1 MKKSKFLKKSL
12 AMLLALM
19 LVVAMIPLS
28 ASASALPNLTKLYI
42 DGKATDVNGT
52 TFAGEVKFDSSQ
64 VELKVA
70 AGSLGTADG
79 PATLSVIKENVSDS
93 FPINESGN
101 PLMDLKK
108 WGTETDD
115 SWTLTLQLL
124 GNDKDQADAQIFTV
138 VLAKVEYGTTASL
151 DPDVKEAGTG
161 VYTVA
166 INNADHVVDIEVPK
180 GVFNGRR
187 EATFTVAPQDN
198 ASIES
203 GTASAT
209 NNGDGTY
216 NISVTK
222 DDQTFTITSESKKN
236 VATYTVNVTEK
247 NGLNSF
253 AMGKYEGKIDQDNE
267 TVTVEVD
274 KADLYN
280 EFGKMLSS
288 LSLKLEYETYHLQS
302 TVKIGTANYFTG
314 DTFTMT
320 VPTNVLT
327 SNQIYTG
334 KIALTCAGVANVQ
347 RYTLN
352 VKVKT
357 SSNTAI
363 TYAQF
368 DDEISDVAEDN
379 ISAVLPVVKADGKQT
394 RLTAVKVTLRTST
407 YEEIKSISYTKA
419 NNVGANFKKDG
430 TNGSDDVWTASL
442 DLSTDKL
449 ITVAAEDGTTQIY
462 TLSASLAEDKETA
475 YLDAIY
481 LSGDGYK
488 SEGNINGNTITF
500 KVPYMTLNVAEWKV
514 YATPNSSARVTASN
528 NGGTTSTAVVNG
540 TSTAAVMGLGNLAV
554 TTTKV
559 KKAISAVNKNDSS
572 VFQTYDVVVE
582 LITPAQMGKTL
593 TDLEISIQ
601 NVNPASGQTNAEV
614 MSRVNPYNTIKAS
627 ETISITDKGK
637 ATNNTGTITLK
648 PAKSLSGATDI
659 WDDDLY
665 AIITEIETANGGV
678 AFFAQKSNYGYMVN
692 AIKLNSLVENSS
704 TFDDDFGLEGFDLA
718 DLNTV
723 AKNYRI
729 VVLPEDKARDVLVR
743 NTGAIL
749 PDEFA
754 TGTEYSFKVSAQT
767 ANPDAT
773 ISNISVKDNALKVEN
788 STTITGELAYG
799 VTAGGP
805 GETAKGTFMDF
816 ELSPH
821 ARVQGSW
828 RSGTAGT
835 GYIRAGGDTDGDG
848 EANVVGE
855 DNWSLLFVRDNDHKV
870 NVFVNSLDINPSYV
884 PLTGNKLTVIAE
896 NGSKKTYTFDLT
908 WADPNTEAEF
918 TSFSIGNST
927 GRISGDKI
935 DVVVPYGTDLTG
947 LIPTFTTSTGATVT
961 LSDTSV
967 ISGKTFVNFSRP
979 VQLLV
984 TSEDG
989 KKTNPYTVT
998 VKTSEAF
1005 TDVQPGAWY
1014 YDNVMQAA
1022 AAGIVSGR
1030 GDGTFA
1036 PLANVT
1042 RRDFAIMLTQ
1052 MMGISNDGTA
1062 VSPFI
1067 DVEDDDYGVV
1077 AIDYCSAHGIVSG
1090 YTDGTF
1096 QPNKTITRQEAASMI
1111 VKAMGVSKASEELY
1125 PDDSTIAGWAK
1136 DAVYKA
1142 KAAGLMKGDAGTGN
1156 FRPTATIT
1164 RAEAASIMVN
1174 ALNQ

>member
-1 MKKSKFLKKSL
+1 M
-12 AMLLALM
+12 
-19 LVVAMIPLS
+19 
-28 ASASALPNLTKLYI
+28 
-42 DGKATDVNGT
+42 
-52 TFAGEVKFDSSQ
+52 
-64 VELKVA
+64 
-70 AGSLGTADG
+70 
-79 PATLSVIKENVSDS
+79 
-93 FPINESGN
+93 
-101 PLMDLKK
+101 
-108 WGTETDD
+108 
-115 SWTLTLQLL
+115 
-124 GNDKDQADAQIFTV
+124 
-138 VLAKVEYGTTASL
+138 
-151 DPDVKEAGTG
+151 
-161 VYTVA
+161 
-166 INNADHVVDIEVPK
+166 
-180 GVFNGRR
+180 
-187 EATFTVAPQDN
+187 
-198 ASIES
+198 
-203 GTASAT
+203 
-209 NNGDGTY
+209 
-216 NISVTK
+216 
-222 DDQTFTITSESKKN
+222 
-236 VATYTVNVTEK
+236 
-247 NGLNSF
+247 
-253 AMGKYEGKIDQDNE
+253 
-267 TVTVEVD
+267 
-274 KADLYN
+274 
-280 EFGKMLSS
+280 
-288 LSLKLEYETYHLQS
+288 
-302 TVKIGTANYFTG
+302 
-314 DTFTMT
+314 
-320 VPTNVLT
+320 
-327 SNQIYTG
+327 
-334 KIALTCAGVANVQ
+334 
-347 RYTLN
+347 
-352 VKVKT
+352 
-357 SSNTAI
+357 
-363 TYAQF
+363 
-368 DDEISDVAEDN
+368 
-379 ISAVLPVVKADGKQT
+379 
-394 RLTAVKVTLRTST
+394 
-407 YEEIKSISYTKA
+407 
-419 NNVGANFKKDG
+419 
-430 TNGSDDVWTASL
+430 
-442 DLSTDKL
+442 
-449 ITVAAEDGTTQIY
+449 
-462 TLSASLAEDKETA
+462 
-475 YLDAIY
+475 
-481 LSGDGYK
+481 
-488 SEGNINGNTITF
+488 
-500 KVPYMTLNVAEWKV
+500 
-514 YATPNSSARVTASN
+514 
-528 NGGTTSTAVVNG
+528 
-540 TSTAAVMGLGNLAV
+540 
-554 TTTKV
+554 
-559 KKAISAVNKNDSS
+559 
-572 VFQTYDVVVE
+572 
-582 LITPAQMGKTL
+582 
-593 TDLEISIQ
+593 
-601 NVNPASGQTNAEV
+601 
-614 MSRVNPYNTIKAS
+614 
-627 ETISITDKGK
+627 
-637 ATNNTGTITLK
+637 
-648 PAKSLSGATDI
+648 
-659 WDDDLY
+659 
-665 AIITEIETANGGV
+665 
-678 AFFAQKSNYGYMVN
+678 
-692 AIKLNSLVENSS
+692 
-704 TFDDDFGLEGFDLA
+704 
-718 DLNTV
+718 
-723 AKNYRI
+723 
-729 VVLPEDKARDVLVR
+729 
-743 NTGAIL
+743 
-749 PDEFA
+749 
-754 TGTEYSFKVSAQT
+754 
-767 ANPDAT
+767 
-773 ISNISVKDNALKVEN
+773 KVEN

-805 GETAKGTFMDF
+805 SETAKGTFMDF

-828 RSGTAGT
+828 TSGTAGT

-848 EANVVGE
+848 EANRVTNN
-855 DNWSLLFVRDNDHKV
+855 NWSLLFVRDNDHKV

-1077 AIDYCSAHGIVSG
+1077 AIAYCSAHGIVSG